1 MSILV
6 SLLIW
11 GALAICLICAA
22 MANRCYDVMLDQVN
36 RRLPEGQKIKRPF
49 FSHKW
54 SAIVSLH
61 EQFYPESR
69 VRAKHRLLIRL
80 LFMTFAITGFI
91 MLAWVISRG
100 PVHR

>member
-1 MSILV
+1 
-6 SLLIW
+6 
-11 GALAICLICAA
+11 

-54 SAIVSLH
+54 PAIVSLH

-69 VRAKHRLLIRL
+69 VRAEHRFLIRL
-80 LFMTFAITGFI
+80 SVITFASMGFI
-91 MLAWVISRG
+91 ILAWVISRG